1 MSRIASPSLAPI
13 FRKTLAG
20 SLLLAAFAL
29 AGCASSGS
37 RDNSSPTP
45 TNPGTGTP
53 TPTLPDGNGGG
64 TPPGNG
70 NGGNNNGG
78 GNPGG
83 GTDNGATP
91 DFGVG
96 SPQAGAVETLLGNTG
111 TVADNLTG
119 TGLGGPLGD
128 LGNSIDPL
136 IEPVLSPLTQLTQR
150 IGAETGLGAP
160 INDALGQT
168 GNLLGQTGQAL
179 GTSGLPLNLDSGAEG
194 LLTGLGDTVA
204 SLGGLLHAT
213 PDQGMPLATTLG
225 HATGA
230 LDALASALVADG
242 GLLQPLAAPLQNITT
257 TLMPPGQTIA
267 ILEPALGNTGA
278 ALDNLVPLNLGSVLG
293 NTGAVLDQAA
303 VPAGMAV
310 VGLTQQVGAATGL
323 ALPADQVLGSLGDA
337 LGTVGSQLDQAL
349 PVGGV
354 GHLVQQVG
362 AGVASAGGIL
372 NPDHAQAGN
381 PLGATLGHVTNGV
394 AGLTSGLA
402 QGLSD
407 GLTGGLT
414 GTNAQEGT
422 TGGLGGLLGGGLGIL
437 NR

>member
-1 MSRIASPSLAPI
+1 MSRIASPCLAPL

-37 RDNSSPTP
+37 RDSSSPTP

-53 TPTLPDGNGGG
+53 APTLPGDNDNGGNNGGG
-64 TPPGNG
+64 TPPGN
-70 NGGNNNGG
+70 G

-83 GTDNGATP
+83 GTDNGGGGGNT
-91 DFGVG
+91 
-96 SPQAGAVETLLGNTG
+96 PQAGAVETLLGNTG
-111 TVADNLTG
+111 TITDNLAG
-119 TGLGGPLGD
+119 TSLGGPLTD

-136 IEPVLSPLTQLTQR
+136 VEPVLSPLTQLTQR
-150 IGAETGLGAP
+150 IGADTGLGAP

-179 GTSGLPLNLDSGAEG
+179 GSSGLPLNLDSGAEG

-213 PDQGMPLATTLG
+213 PGETMPLATTLG

-242 GLLQPLAAPLQNITT
+242 GLLQPLAAPLQNLTT
-257 TLMPPGQTIA
+257 TLMPPGQTVA

-278 ALDNLVPLNLGSVLG
+278 ALDNLVPLNLGSILG

-323 ALPADQVLGSLGDA
+323 ALPADQVLGSLGNA
-337 LGTVGSQLDQAL
+337 LSTAGGQLDQAL
-349 PVGGV
+349 PVGGI

-362 AGVASAGGIL
+362 AGIASTGGVL
-372 NPDHAQAGN
+372 NPNHAQAGN
-381 PLGATLGHVTNGV
+381 PLGATLGHVTHGV

-402 QGLSD
+402 QGLGQ
-407 GLTGGLT
+407 GLTGSLT
-414 GTNAQEGT
+414 GNPAQEGT